1 MTSVETPRLLLRLA
15 ERADAQALQDIHQ
28 DPEAIELKQVTLLEA
43 PGGIDL
49 AVRNIERMHRHWR
62 RCGYGQWAV
71 VEKATNEVIGCVGF
85 FHPEVWPGVDLNWI
99 IGRSRRG
106 NGFATEAA
114 GAALDWAWQNTQINH
129 VISLIGPS
137 DVRSARIATKVGESF
152 ERVDVDPINGEPVH
166 VYGVERPPHKRRIPG
181 GYQ

>member
-28 DPEAIELKQVTLLEA
+28 DLEDVELKQVTLLEA
-43 PGGIDL
+43 SGGIDL
-49 AVRNIERMHRHWR
+49 ALRNIERMLRHWS

-71 VEKATNEVIGCVGF
+71 VEKATDEVIGCVGF

-99 IGRSRRG
+99 IQRTRRG

-114 GAALDWAWQNTQINH
+114 AAALEWAWQSTQINH

-137 DVRSARIATKVGESF
+137 NARSARVATKVGESF
-152 ERVDVDPINGEPVH
+152 ERADVDPTNGEPVH
-166 VYGVERPPHKRRIPG
+166 VYGVERPKH
-181 GYQ
+181 

>member
-1 MTSVETPRLLLRLA
+1 MTSVDTPRLLLRLA

-49 AVRNIERMHRHWR
+49 ALRNIERMHRHWR
-62 RCGYGQWAV
+62 RCGYGQWTV
-71 VEKATNEVIGCVGF
+71 VEKASNEVIGCVGF
-85 FHPEVWPGVDLNWI
+85 FHPPGWPGVDLNWI
-99 IGRSRRG
+99 IQRARRE

-114 GAALDWAWQNTQINH
+114 AAALEWAWQNTQIHH

-137 DVRSARIATKVGESF
+137 DARSARIATKVGESF
-152 ERVDVDPINGEPVH
+152 ERADVDPINGEAVH
-166 VYGVERPPHKRRIPG
+166 VYGVERPKP
-181 GYQ
+181 

>member
-15 ERADAQALQDIHQ
+15 ERADAQAFLDIHQ

-49 AVRNIERMHRHWR
+49 AVRNVGRMLRHWH

-85 FHPEVWPGVDLNWI
+85 FHPVVWPGVDLSWI
-99 IGRSRRG
+99 IERSRRG

-114 GAALDWAWQNTQINH
+114 AAALEWAWRSTQINH

-137 DVRSARIATKVGESF
+137 DVRSARIAVKVGESF
-152 ERVDVDPINGEPVH
+152 ERAGVDPINGEPVH
-166 VYGVERPPHKRRIPG
+166 VYGVARPEHKRRIAG

>member
-1 MTSVETPRLLLRLA
+1 MTSVETSRLLLRLP
-15 ERADAQALQDIHQ
+15 ERADAQAFLDMHQ
-28 DPEAIELKQVTLLEA
+28 DPEVIELKQVTLLEA

-49 AVRNIERMHRHWR
+49 ALRNVARMLRHWS

-71 VEKATNEVIGCVGF
+71 VDKATTEVIGCVGF
-85 FHPEVWPGVDLNWI
+85 FYPNGWPGFDLNWI
-99 IGRSRRG
+99 IERSRRG

-114 GAALDWAWQNTQINH
+114 EAALEWAWQNTKIDH

-137 DVRSARIATKVGESF
+137 DARSARIATKVGESF
-152 ERVDVDPINGEPVH
+152 ERADVDPIIGEPVH
-166 VYGVERPPHKRRIPG
+166 IYGVERPRIRG